1 MRIRGHVQ
9 HVRKLDTWKANIH
22 EMGMKPAGSAVIAGL
37 YDIIDV
43 MDETIFSRLM
53 NRHGRMDEKDL
64 SFDRPCVICGRM
76 LKVIPGC
83 GVSANVD
90 GGVELMSNGE
100 YGSTGWDEESFGDDP
115 GNILCV
121 VICDECI
128 ESKPELFQVRPDSYV
143 HVNRFT
149 MPVKLTDYNE
159 RMN

>member
-1 MRIRGHVQ
+1 
-9 HVRKLDTWKANIH
+9 
-22 EMGMKPAGSAVIAGL
+22 MKPACSAVIAGS

-43 MDETIFSRLM
+43 MDETIFSRLT
-53 NRHGRMDEKDL
+53 NRHGRIEEKDL

-76 LKVIPGC
+76 LKVMPGC

-100 YGSTGWDEESFGDDP
+100 YGSTVWDEEPFGDDT

>member
-1 MRIRGHVQ
+1 MDD
-9 HVRKLDTWKANIH
+9 DT
-22 EMGMKPAGSAVIAGL
+22 
-37 YDIIDV
+37 
-43 MDETIFSRLM
+43 FRRLT
-53 NRHGRMDEKDL
+53 NRHGRIEEKDL
-64 SFDRPCVICGRM
+64 SFDRPCAICGRM
-76 LKVIPGC
+76 LKVMPGC

-100 YGSTGWDEESFGDDP
+100 YGSTAWDKEPFGDDP

-128 ESKPELFQVRPDSYV
+128 ESKPELFQVRPDSYA

>member
-1 MRIRGHVQ
+1 MIF
-9 HVRKLDTWKANIH
+9 
-22 EMGMKPAGSAVIAGL
+22 
-37 YDIIDV
+37 IDV
-43 MDETIFSRLM
+43 MDETIFSRLT
-53 NRHGRMDEKDL
+53 NRHGRIEEKDL

-76 LKVIPGC
+76 LKVMPGC

-100 YGSTGWDEESFGDDP
+100 YGSTAWDEEPFGDNP

>member
-1 MRIRGHVQ
+1 M
-9 HVRKLDTWKANIH
+9 DTWKANIH
-22 EMGMKPAGSAVIAGL
+22 ERDMKPACSAVIAGS

-43 MDETIFSRLM
+43 MDETIFSRLT
-53 NRHGRMDEKDL
+53 NRHGRIEEKDL
-64 SFDRPCVICGRM
+64 SFDRPCAICGRM
-76 LKVIPGC
+76 LKVMPGC

-100 YGSTGWDEESFGDDP
+100 YGSTAWDKEPFGDDP